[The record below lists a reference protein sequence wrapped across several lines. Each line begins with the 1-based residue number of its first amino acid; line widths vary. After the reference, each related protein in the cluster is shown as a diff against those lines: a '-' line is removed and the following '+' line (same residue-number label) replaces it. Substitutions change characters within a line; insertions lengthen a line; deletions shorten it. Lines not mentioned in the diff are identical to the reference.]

1 MSFLELLR
9 LSWEAS
15 GSLLGSLEALLGLF
29 EALLRLSWE
38 ASLGGPKMGLTLKEL
53 IIVPGYGF
61 NWGREGTA
69 Y

>member
-38 ASLGGPKMGLTLKEL
+38 ASLGVPKMGL
-53 IIVPGYGF
+53 IRP
-61 NWGREGTA
+61 
-69 Y
+69 

>member
-9 LSWEAS
+9 LSWEAA

-38 ASLGGPKMGLTLKEL
+38 ASLGGPKMGL
-53 IIVPGYGF
+53 IRP
-61 NWGREGTA
+61 
-69 Y
+69 